1 MPSNHLVLCHPLFL
15 PPSILPSIR
24 VFSNESVLCIRW
36 PKYWSFSFSISPS
49 NEYSGLI
56 SFGIDWS
63 DLLAV
68 QGTLKSL
75 LQHHS
80 SRASI
85 LRHSTSLWSNSH
97 IHTCCC
103 CCCCVTSVVS
113 DFVRPHRWRP
123 TKLCHPWDSPG
134 KNTGVGCHFLLQC
147 MRVKSE
153 SEVVQSCPTLCNLI
167 DCSPPG
173 SSIHGIFQA
182 RVLEWVAIAFSEK
195 P

>member
-15 PPSILPSIR
+15 PPSILLSIR

-103 CCCCVTSVVS
+103 CCCCITSVVS
-113 DFVRPHRWRP
+113 DFVRPHRWQP

-147 MRVKSE
+147 MQVKSE
-153 SEVVQSCPTLCNLI
+153 SEVVQSCLTLCNPI